1 MFLMN
6 IDHETNELGGTLMVD
21 GVSRREAALR
31 FGIHRNTIAK
41 MLLLSIPPGYPRR
54 ERTTSQKLEVHISLI
69 DAVL

>member
-1 MFLMN
+1 
-6 IDHETNELGGTLMVD
+6 MVD